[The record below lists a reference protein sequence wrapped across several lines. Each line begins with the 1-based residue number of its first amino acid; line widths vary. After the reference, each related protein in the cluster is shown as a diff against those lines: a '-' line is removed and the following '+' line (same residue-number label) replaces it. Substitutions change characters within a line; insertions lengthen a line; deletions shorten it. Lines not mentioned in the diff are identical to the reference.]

1 MHIYSHLV
9 VAQALLSHLQ
19 PADLSEY
26 YWGAVAPD
34 IRYAAGMRR
43 RQTHRPVE
51 EVCGWLASAPHLR
64 DFVLGY
70 LVHILTDER
79 DAAGALY
86 DHFPISLIRRR
97 LPRSLAAVLLESAFT
112 ESIRLTVQLAGT
124 DNILLGGMGVPQP
137 LLAPF
142 ARAANR
148 YASAPSLPLALELI
162 SGLGLEDSP
171 RLERYLRIARLLE
184 RCPRLRRLAAIGALR
199 VTSRVDVTGVTGR
212 ITDDL
217 LRQIPLYLRYTYPHV
232 F

>member
-9 VAQALLSHLQ
+9 VAQAMLPHLQ

-51 EVCGWLASAPHLR
+51 EVCGWLDSEPQLR
-64 DFVLGY
+64 DFILGY

-86 DHFPISLIRRR
+86 DGFPVAFIRRR
-97 LPRSLAAVLLESAFT
+97 LPRSLAAALLESVFPA
-112 ESIRLTVQLAGT
+112 SVRLTVQLAGT
-124 DNILLGGMGVPQP
+124 ENVLLNGMGVPRS

-142 ARAANR
+142 ADGAAR
-148 YASAPSLPLALELI
+148 YVSAPSLRLALELV
-162 SGLGLEDSP
+162 SGLGFEGIP
-171 RLERYLRIARLLE
+171 RLERYVSIACWFE
-184 RCPRLRRLAAIGALR
+184 RHPRMRRVAAAAIFR
-199 VTSRVDVTGVTGR
+199 VMSRVDLTGVTGR
-212 ITDDL
+212 ITADL
-217 LRQIPLYLRYTYPHV
+217 LRQISIYLRYT
-232 F
+232 